1 MGTKLIL
8 SALALAVSMQSGV
21 AAADNPNDPSM
32 RTAEARAKDRAIIR
46 RLNQEQL
53 AHVRQRDA
61 KYAQGWRDHRG
72 GGRVSQRDAENY
84 AEARQD
90 YARKMAAWRRAVAAC
105 RAGDRSACD

>member
-1 MGTKLIL
+1 MVFG
-8 SALALAVSMQSGV
+8 ALALVLGAQSGV

-32 RTAEARAKDRAIIR
+32 RSAEARAKDRAIIK

-53 AHVRQRDA
+53 AHVRARDA
-61 KYAQGWRDHRG
+61 RYAEGWRDYRG
-72 GGRVSQRDAENY
+72 GRGTVSQRDQQHY

-105 RAGDRSACD
+105 RAGDHSACD